1 MSQKEPAIT
10 ATITSVADHALG
22 QKLRVAGR
30 LLAYDPPTC
39 LGIVDNK
46 DAALLVDLTL
56 CADTWIL
63 EALQGCVMVTG
74 YLQKYKKP
82 VPEQLL
88 AARNAATN
96 LHQGI
101 VLKALLARATPELDI
116 DLWDHAVRETR
127 GKEDEQRRERSTE

>member
-10 ATITSVADHALG
+10 ATITSVADHLIG

-30 LLAYDPPTC
+30 LLVYDPPTC

-56 CADTWIL
+56 CADTWII

-74 YLQKYKKP
+74 YLEKFDNA
-82 VPEQLL
+82 VPDQLL
-88 AARNAATN
+88 AARNAAV
-96 LHQGI
+96 Q
-101 VLKALLARATPELDI
+101 
-116 DLWDHAVRETR
+116 
-127 GKEDEQRRERSTE
+127 

>member
-1 MSQKEPAIT
+1 MSQKEPATT
-10 ATITSVADHALG
+10 ATITSVANHVIG

-74 YLQKYKKP
+74 YLERYNKA
-82 VPEQLL
+82 VPTQLL
-88 AARNAATN
+88 SPRNAAVQ
-96 LHQGI
+96 LHQEI
-101 VLKALLARATPELDI
+101 VLKALIARATPDLDI
-116 DLWDHAVRETR
+116 NLWDHAVRETHETSGELER
-127 GKEDEQRRERSTE
+127 EQSNG

>member
-1 MSQKEPAIT
+1 MSQKEPATT

-30 LLAYDPPTC
+30 LLAYDPPAC
-39 LGIVDNK
+39 LCIVDNK

-63 EALQGCVMVTG
+63 EALQGCVMITG
-74 YLQKYKKP
+74 YLEKFDNAIPQS
-82 VPEQLL
+82 LL
-88 AARNAATN
+88 AAHNAATQ

-101 VLKALLARATPELDI
+101 VLKALLARATPEMDI
-116 DLWDHAVRETR
+116 NLWDHAVRETHEGTGQQER
-127 GKEDEQRRERSTE
+127 GPNSG